1 MSKKELAEF
10 WEINSGGARA
20 QRGSGEEE
28 EEEVS
33 DNARVTLPDL
43 IDTLLFYPN
52 PVGILKGL
60 PSSDLHL

>member
-20 QRGSGEEE
+20 QRGRGE

-43 IDTLLFYPN
+43 IGHF
-52 PVGILKGL
+52 VIL
-60 PSSDLHL
+60 S